1 MVANRTDPYLALML
15 EYETKIDIDAP
26 AAIVWEVLS
35 DLASWPQWDPF
46 CERIEAKQPLALGA
60 KLKVFSTLSPGRGF
74 SLRVTTYEP
83 GHRMVWTGGMPLGLF
98 RGQRTYL
105 LAAHGERTH
114 FEMCEV
120 FSGPMLKL
128 IAKSIPDM
136 TEAFDAFAAG
146 LKARAEQRVRQAVPT
161 RAAS

>member
-1 MVANRTDPYLALML
+1 ML

-26 AAIVWEVLS
+26 AAIVWEVLT
-35 DLASWPQWDPF
+35 DLASWPEWDPY
-46 CERIEAKQPLALGA
+46 CERIEAKAGLALGA
-60 KLKVFSTLSPGRGF
+60 KLKAFTKLSPGRGF
-74 SLRVTTYEP
+74 SLEVTTLEP

-98 RGQRTYL
+98 TGRRTYL
-105 LAAHGERTH
+105 LAAHGQRTH

-146 LKARAEQRVRQAVPT
+146 LKARAEQRVRDAMST
-161 RAAS
+161 RRAS